1 MKKSVLGIIFYLC
14 FWGAFMPLHAQKN
27 LLPAVRASVNPARA
41 VVGVGKNP
49 LPVAERLVGQPAA
62 GYAPAQPVNQA
73 TGVPAD
79 ISRMHHAVPLQKPL
93 SGEARSQ
100 EVSSVYQRFKKFLA
114 RSFKTKSIVKE
125 SRQTKVA
132 AAVEAEVAEQLN
144 NRLEKEVLRSFN
156 AVLNLWGKEI
166 GFEADMSILK
176 AVLCPS
182 KSASEIA
189 LKTNQLCLFFI
200 PKLADKVNWLRN
212 LPAEGRQQLFSL
224 YAPNSLEYL
233 SARLAQENLIFIGE
247 IHHIDSVQ
255 DSITKLIVALKKRQP
270 NRKIVLFSEFINLPA
285 RENRSPRDL
294 ATYYR
299 RITQADLAP
308 ITEAEGY
315 KIDYAPFLFFEM
327 LYNNIEVCPLEDS
340 AQLKMF
346 DEASQSDENISVF
359 TTVER
364 NKTWARVIEA
374 KMAQVRKTDPD
385 ALFVVYAGMG
395 HTSWIMP
402 YSLPKFFARENPAV
416 VEVTKEKLSSFT
428 SLRLVWGENDVFYV
442 PFPNYQLHHWRGEN
456 ARLLGRQTGFDYAL
470 VVP

>member
-1 MKKSVLGIIFYLC
+1 
-14 FWGAFMPLHAQKN
+14 MPLHAQKN

>member
-1 MKKSVLGIIFYLC
+1 MKKIYFTVLYLMLI
-14 FWGAFMPLHAQKN
+14 FMPLHAQKN

-79 ISRMHHAVPLQKPL
+79 ISRMHHAAPLQKPL
-93 SGEARSQ
+93 SGEAPAQ
-100 EVSSVYQRFKKFLA
+100 EVLSVYQSFKKFLD
-114 RSFKTKSIVKE
+114 RSFKTKFFVKGTF
-125 SRQTKVA
+125 QKGIA
-132 AAVEAEVAEQLN
+132 GAVEEKAADQLN
-144 NRLEKEVLRSFN
+144 KRLEKEVLRSFN
-156 AVLNLWGKEI
+156 AVLNLWGREI

-176 AVLCPS
+176 SVLCPS

-200 PKLADKVNWLRN
+200 HKLADKVNWLRN

-224 YAPNSLEYL
+224 YAPNALEYL

-247 IHHIDSVQ
+247 LHHIDAVH
-255 DSITKLIVALKKRQP
+255 DNITKLIVAIKKRQP
-270 NRKIVLFSEFINLPA
+270 NRKIVLFSEFINLPG
-285 RENRSPRDL
+285 REDRSPREL

-327 LYNNIEVCPLEDS
+327 LYNNIEVCPLEDR

-346 DEASQSDENISVF
+346 DEASQSGENISVF
-359 TTVER
+359 TTIER

-385 ALFVVYAGMG
+385 ALFLVYAGMG

-416 VEVTKEKLSSFT
+416 LEVTKEKPSSFT

-442 PFPNYQLHHWRGEN
+442 PFPQYQLHHWRGEN

>member
-1 MKKSVLGIIFYLC
+1 
-14 FWGAFMPLHAQKN
+14 MPLHAQKN

-62 GYAPAQPVNQA
+62 GYTPAQPVNQA

-456 ARLLGRQTGFDYAL
+456 ARLLGRQSGFDYAW